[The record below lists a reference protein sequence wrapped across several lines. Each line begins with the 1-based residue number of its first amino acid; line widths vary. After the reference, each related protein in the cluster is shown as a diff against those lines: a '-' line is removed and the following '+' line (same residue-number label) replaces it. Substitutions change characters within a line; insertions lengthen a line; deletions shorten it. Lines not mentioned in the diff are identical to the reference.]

1 MREKVSLTGI
11 EGEEGYM
18 AKNVGGLQEL
28 LMVTVDIQPDISTL
42 VLWPH
47 GNELCQ
53 QHELAWKHIFA
64 PEPPGKNSTH

>member
-28 LMVTVDIQPDISTL
+28 RVSPDESQQ
-42 VLWPH
+42 
-47 GNELCQ
+47 GNGACSSVPTTM
-53 QHELAWKHIFA
+53 K
-64 PEPPGKNSTH
+64 K